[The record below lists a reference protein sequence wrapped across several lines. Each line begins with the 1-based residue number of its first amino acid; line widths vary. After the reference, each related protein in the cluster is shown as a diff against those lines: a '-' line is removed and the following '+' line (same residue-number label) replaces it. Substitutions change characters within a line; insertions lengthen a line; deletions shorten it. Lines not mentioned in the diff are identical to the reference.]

1 MTLHV
6 PIEQP
11 LSDTHHAAIDDVNR
25 WRGHCVELYARLEY
39 EVTRTL
45 SEMAACP
52 NSSVSVPHNFGDKVK
67 KLRAAVDA
75 DGPHPADNIVTAL
88 GTFTDHLERR
98 NMLVHASGKVWI
110 DPKKGDWL
118 WHYRF
123 QPSGKGRPQE
133 IGSFDKDEALKIE
146 GSLSSGSRSLGGQLR
161 TLRQKLEA
169 VTE

>member
-11 LSDTHHAAIDDVNR
+11 LSDTHRAAIDAVNR

-45 SEMAACP
+45 SEMAERP
-52 NSSVSVPHNFGDKVK
+52 YSSVSVPHNFGDKVK

-75 DGPHPADNIVTAL
+75 HGPHPADNIVRAL

-98 NMLVHASGKVWI
+98 NMLVHARGKVWI
-110 DPKKGDWL
+110 DPKGDWL
-118 WHYRF
+118 WRYRF
-123 QPSGKGRPQE
+123 QPSGKGRAQE
-133 IGSFDKDEALKIE
+133 IGSFNKDEALEIE
-146 GSLSSGSRSLGGQLR
+146 RSLSSESRSFASHLSA
-161 TLRQKLEA
+161 LRQTLKT